1 MSRNGSVSWIVGH
14 VMRLPLFFVVV
25 LVACRTNDD
34 PEGAEELIAQVQA
47 DDYQS
52 WRRAPGYEQ
61 RRAST
66 APHSD
71 NVEIFVNDVVSDA
84 LDGNSREEWPDGSI
98 IVKDGYADDDTHDL
112 TAIMEKRDGVWFW
125 AEYDANDEPL
135 YSGAPSICTDCH
147 DSGADFVRAFE
158 LPD

>member
-1 MSRNGSVSWIVGH
+1 
-14 VMRLPLFFVVV
+14 MRLPLFFAVL

-34 PEGAEELIAQVQA
+34 PKGAEELIAEVQA

-52 WRRAPGYEQ
+52 WLRAPGYEQ

-71 NVEIFVNDVVSDA
+71 NVEIFVNDVVASA
-84 LDGNSREEWPDGSI
+84 LEGGGLDEWPDGSI
-98 IVKDGYADDDTHDL
+98 IVKDGYADDGTHEL
-112 TAIMEKRDGVWFW
+112 TAIMEKQAGEWFW

-135 YSGAPSICTDCH
+135 YSGTPAICTDCH
-147 DSGADFVRAFE
+147 DSGGDFVRAFS
-158 LPD
+158 LP